1 LGGATLAAVQGLLFL
16 VLSPFI
22 GIHFGVEQF
31 GLMVLIVFLVAFAL
45 TALGFAVA
53 WSLDSAQAF
62 HAIINLFLI
71 PLWLLSG
78 ALFPIA
84 TASGWIKA
92 IMLANPLTYGVEA
105 LRSTLFAGAQTFS
118 LGTALVVLVGFS
130 LAVFVLSF
138 SIVSRRRTLPA

>member
-1 LGGATLAAVQGLLFL
+1 
-16 VLSPFI
+16 
-22 GIHFGVEQF
+22 
-31 GLMVLIVFLVAFAL
+31 
-45 TALGFAVA
+45 
-53 WSLDSAQAF
+53 
-62 HAIINLFLI
+62 
-71 PLWLLSG
+71 LLSG